1 MPTSVCVYWCMC
13 TTPVLIVYRL
23 GKVGGQAQSKVT
35 PEQLSTLKLHLSS
48 SIFTWGSIRV
58 HFLIIMYPPVS
69 IVQVWNIFFCTR
81 DLVLA
86 LGSVVVNAVNQL
98 GMP

>member
-1 MPTSVCVYWCMC
+1 MLQVTNQKRQPCLHPSVYIDMW
-13 TTPVLIVYRL
+13 
-23 GKVGGQAQSKVT
+23 GQAQSKVI